1 MDIMRTRT
9 IWTWLAAWIAAGA
22 ACADGT
28 NLVGN
33 PGFEEAAADGKP
45 LAWRLPAGYAIDTN
59 APNSGA
65 ACLRYENA
73 DPAKYRLCSASVRL
87 EPGARYVLEARVR
100 TVKVAGDE
108 QGATVCLEWSDAGGK
123 FLGGCYPHGLKG
135 TSDGWQTV
143 RGVTGIVPSNA
154 ARMSVSCY
162 LRRGMTGAAW
172 WDDVAVRPWYPPLI
186 GALTTDHH
194 RHQLTGGV
202 VRVYASLE
210 MAAHR
215 VAAAAAA
222 PLLRALD
229 ARGAELARA
238 TPRATDADFAA
249 FEVDSA
255 PWPAGEITLEV
266 SARGAGGA
274 EMRARLAA
282 ARTGPPAPR
291 KAFIDARRRLVLD
304 GEPFFPLGMYWGAVK
319 PDEIAIYAKSPFNC
333 LMPYADIGR
342 AGLDLAQSNGLRVI
356 YSVKDLYEGHRGL
369 RSREAADA
377 AVRKTVESLRD
388 HPAIAAWY
396 VNDEFPLTRLD
407 ELSARQRLMEELDP
421 GRPTWSVLYQIDDLR
436 GYLPTADALG
446 TDPYPIPATPPRRAL
461 EWTRTSVGAT
471 FDTRAVWMVPQV
483 FNWASYRTTP
493 EERAK
498 QRAPT
503 LDEMRSMAWSCI
515 AAGAD
520 GLIFYSWFDLWR
532 MDKPLGAGG
541 RAETRDPF
549 EDRWRDVTAMAAE
562 IRAFM
567 PVLLSDEPAPA
578 VTAAGA
584 PDTVAWRAFRHG
596 GKPHVLCLNAHESE
610 AADVCLKIDGVSR
623 VARVVQGPAPAPGP
637 WDGRL
642 SLPPLAVTILE
653 LAP

>member
-1 MDIMRTRT
+1 MR
-9 IWTWLAAWIAAGA
+9 LAGWITVGA
-22 ACADGT
+22 ACAGGT
-28 NLVGN
+28 NLVDN
-33 PGFEEAAADGKP
+33 PGFEGAAADGKP
-45 LAWRLPAGYAIDTN
+45 IAWRLPAGYAIDTN
-59 APNSGA
+59 APHSGA
-65 ACLRYENA
+65 ACLRYENS
-73 DPAKYRLCSASVRL
+73 DPAKYRLASASIRL
-87 EPGARYVLEARVR
+87 ASGARYEIEARVR
-100 TVKVAGDE
+100 TQKIAGDE
-108 QGATVCLEWSDAGGK
+108 HGATVCLEWSDAAGT
-123 FLGGCYPHGLKG
+123 FIGGCYPHGLKG

-143 RGVTGIVPSNA
+143 RGVTGLVPSNA

-162 LRRGMTGAAW
+162 LRRGITGTAW
-172 WDDVAVRPWYPPLI
+172 WDDIAVRPWFPPLI
-186 GALTTDHH
+186 GALTTDHY
-194 RHQLTGGV
+194 RHHLTGGV
-202 VRVYASLE
+202 VRVHASLE
-210 MAAHR
+210 RAAHG
-215 VAAAAAA
+215 VAVADAV
-222 PLLRALD
+222 PLLRVFD
-229 ARGAELARA
+229 TKGAELARA
-238 TPRATDADFAA
+238 TPRSVDG
-249 FEVDSA
+249 DSA
-255 PWPAGEITLEV
+255 TFAIDSTPWPAGALTLEV

-274 EMRARLAA
+274 EERAHLAA
-282 ARTGPPAPR
+282 VRAGPPPPR
-291 KAFIDARRRLVLD
+291 KACIDARGRLVLD
-304 GEPFFPLGMYWGAVK
+304 GKPFFPLGMYWGAVK
-319 PDEIAIYAKSPFNC
+319 PDEMAIYAKSPFNC

-356 YSVKDLYEGHRGL
+356 TSVKDLYAGHRGL

-377 AVRKTVESLRD
+377 ALRKAVGALKD

-396 VNDEFPLTRLD
+396 INDEFPLARLD

-436 GYLPTADALG
+436 GYLPTADVLG

-461 EWTRTSVGAT
+461 EWARKSVRAT

-483 FNWASYRTTP
+483 FNWASYKKTP

-578 VTAAGA
+578 VAVDGA
-584 PDTVAWRAFRHG
+584 PETVAWRTFRHEG
-596 GKPHVLCLNAHESE
+596 RPFALCLNAHEAE
-610 AADVCLKIDGVSR
+610 AVDVRLKIDGVSR
-623 VARVVQGPAPAPGP
+623 IARVIRGPAPAAGP